1 MLLCI
6 TSENLKKR
14 DYLQNKD
21 LRGRIVLRC
30 IPDIGFIWFRIR
42 TMTGC
47 HEHDRKPSD
56 SMKYRNVFTLSKKK
70 EKFLGGFGCFMCWIL
85 KATDTHTE
93 YVILIAFILLQCLRE
108 RA

>member
-14 DYLQNKD
+14 DYLQDKG
-21 LRGRIVLRC
+21 LRGRIILKC
-30 IPDIGFIWFRIR
+30 IPGIGFIWFRMS

-47 HEHDRKPSD
+47 HEHDREPSD
-56 SMKYRNVFTLSKKK
+56 SMKYRNIFSLSKKD
-70 EKFLGGFGCFMCWIL
+70 KFLGRFGCFMCWIL

-93 YVILIAFILLQCLRE
+93 YVILLLYCNSACVSAPE
-108 RA
+108 C